1 MLTQNPLEQ
10 INDFKGLFF
19 YYYLPNFNINNKK
32 SLSEAI
38 TKNLGVI
45 FILIFI
51 DSNNYFTRWLL
62 DNYWILKFIK
72 RKQFSGRNFK

>member
-38 TKNLGVI
+38 TRNLGVI

-51 DSNNYFTRWLL
+51 DSNNYFTR
-62 DNYWILKFIK
+62 
-72 RKQFSGRNFK
+72 

>member
-38 TKNLGVI
+38 TRNLGVI
-45 FILIFI
+45 FILIF
-51 DSNNYFTRWLL
+51 YR
-62 DNYWILKFIK
+62 
-72 RKQFSGRNFK
+72 Q